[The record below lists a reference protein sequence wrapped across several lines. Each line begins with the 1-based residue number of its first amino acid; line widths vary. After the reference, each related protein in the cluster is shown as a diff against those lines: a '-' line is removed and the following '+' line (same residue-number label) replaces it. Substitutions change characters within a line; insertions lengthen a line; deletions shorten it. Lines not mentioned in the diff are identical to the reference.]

1 MTGHTEL
8 DLETL
13 TDAELNILFA
23 VEVCGWK
30 RNDSHTW
37 PLMDAEEYPRVC
49 TPYYCDAPSYVL
61 KSLEAYSWSCDA
73 ETVGTQRQVT
83 VMVLHGEHSVAQGTA
98 PTFARAAVIA
108 LLAAKRAPQNL

>member
-13 TDAELNILFA
+13 TDEELNKLFA
-23 VEVCGWK
+23 TEIVGVKSW
-30 RNDSHTW
+30 
-37 PLMDAEEYPRVC
+37 
-49 TPYYCDAPSYVL
+49 APWLPPMFAADPNAVVAY
-61 KSLEAYSWSCDA
+61 LEKYTWSCDA
-73 ETVGTQRQVT
+73 ETVGTERQVT